1 MVGTQMSAINNKIY
15 EVLSWSSALANK
27 GCSGVAN
34 GFNIISIIVVIIEGA
49 KLVSSKSVIHFI
61 MIKTSIYPNVQ
72 SKNKNYGMNSNTKSK
87 VFDEWIALNPLSII
101 PKVIWITPIITAN
114 FIL

>member
-1 MVGTQMSAINNKIY
+1 MSSKFSSDYFYSRIWCWISYFFLFDELIISGLNTNIVGTQMSAINNKIY

-61 MIKTSIYPNVQ
+61 IIKTSIYPNVQ
-72 SKNKNYGMNSNTKSK
+72 SKNKN
-87 VFDEWIALNPLSII
+87 
-101 PKVIWITPIITAN
+101 
-114 FIL
+114 